1 MIGESEER
9 ENLERPSDILGVEKF
24 VYTHKAIYALK
35 LFISAAKSRLLMM
48 KNMKITLILG
58 TRPQIIKS
66 APLIRLAE
74 LDPEIDLQI
83 VHTGQH
89 YDYEMSKEFFEELN
103 LPDPVV
109 DLNIGSGTHA
119 WQTGKM
125 MIGLEKL
132 LVEEKPNMVVV
143 PGDTNSTIAGAL
155 ATAKLHMPVAHIESG
170 ARSYDMSIPE
180 EINRRLTD
188 HCSTVL
194 FAPTKN
200 CVNNLLKEGIDE
212 KNIHLVGDTMYD
224 SLLQHLPKA
233 MEKKILDELNLE
245 PKDYAVLT
253 MHRPDHVDFPEILKK
268 IIETMMQIRELVIV
282 FPVHPR
288 TMNRLKEAGLQKKI
302 SKKSNIR
309 LIKPAK
315 YHEMLM
321 LMKEA
326 KIVFTDSGGIQKEA
340 FWLQTPC
347 ATLRDQTEWIE
358 TVDLGANA
366 LVGVDPKKILL
377 ETERILRKKDAKK
390 MSKEKINPFGDGKA
404 SQKILRTIKDFCSRV

>member
-1 MIGESEER
+1 
-9 ENLERPSDILGVEKF
+9 
-24 VYTHKAIYALK
+24 
-35 LFISAAKSRLLMM
+35 M
-48 KNMKITLILG
+48 KTMKITLILG

-66 APLIRLAE
+66 APLIHLAE
-74 LDPEIDLQI
+74 EDPEIDLQI
-83 VHTGQH
+83 AHTGQH
-89 YDYEMSKEFFEELN
+89 YNYEMSKEFFEELN

-125 MIGLEKL
+125 MIGVERL
-132 LVEEKPNMVVV
+132 LVKEKPNMVVV
-143 PGDTNSTIAGAL
+143 PGDTNSTMAGAL
-155 ATAKLHMPVAHIESG
+155 ATAKLHIPVAHIESG

-188 HCSTVL
+188 HCSTLL

-200 CVNNLLKEGIDE
+200 CVNNLLKEGINE
-212 KNIHLVGDTMYD
+212 KNIYLVGDTMYD

-233 MEKKILDELNLE
+233 TEEKILEELDLE
-245 PKDYAVLT
+245 PRGYAVLT
-253 MHRPDHVDFPEILKK
+253 THRPDHVDSPKTLKK
-268 IIETMMQIRELVIV
+268 IIETMMKIKELAIV

-288 TMNRLKEAGLQKKI
+288 TMKRIKEAGLQKKI
-302 SKKSNIR
+302 LENGNIR
-309 LIKPAK
+309 LIKPIK

-326 KIVFTDSGGIQKEA
+326 KIVFTDSGGIQKET

-358 TVDLGANA
+358 TVDLGANV
-366 LVGVDPKKILL
+366 LVGVDPEKILS

-390 MSKEKINPFGDGKA
+390 MLKERINPFGDGKA
-404 SQKILRTIKDFCSRV
+404 SEKILCTIKEFCSRFQEDENV

>member
-1 MIGESEER
+1 M
-9 ENLERPSDILGVEKF
+9 GVEKF
-24 VYTHKAIYALK
+24 VTHIK
-35 LFISAAKSRLLMM
+35 LFMRSSFLFLRAKSRLLTM
-48 KNMKITLILG
+48 KTVKITLILG

-66 APLIRLAE
+66 APLIHLAE
-74 LDPEIDLQI
+74 KDPEIDLQI
-83 VHTGQH
+83 AHTGQH

-125 MIGLEKL
+125 MIGVEKL
-132 LVEEKPNMVVV
+132 LVKEKPNMVVV

-155 ATAKLHMPVAHIESG
+155 ATAKLHIPVAHIESG

-188 HCSTVL
+188 HCSTLL

-200 CVNNLLKEGIDE
+200 CVNNLLKEGINE
-212 KNIHLVGDTMYD
+212 KNIYLTGDTMYD

-233 MEKKILDELNLE
+233 MEEKILEELNLE
-245 PKDYAVLT
+245 PRGYAVLT
-253 MHRPDHVDFPEILKK
+253 MHRPDHVDSPEVLKK
-268 IIETMMQIRELVIV
+268 IIETMMKIRELVIV

-288 TMNRLKEAGLQKKI
+288 TMRKLKETGLQKKI
-302 SKKSNIR
+302 SKKSNIKP
-309 LIKPAK
+309 IKPAK

-326 KIVFTDSGGIQKEA
+326 KIVFTDSGGIQKET

-358 TVDLGANA
+358 TVDLGTNV

-377 ETERILRKKDAKK
+377 ETERILRKKDTKK
-390 MSKEKINPFGDGKA
+390 MLKEKINPFGDGKA
-404 SQKILRTIKDFCSRV
+404 SEKILCTIKEFCSHF